1 MKLIIST
8 ILLASSLVVAC
19 AGNDTYYYRS
29 DMDEAYKFLLFEAA
43 KHEQVNIQEVDEIPW
58 YGSSVTFDTASHFR
72 PIDVSETF
80 TKYILWFDLKK
91 EIHIRKRIIH
101 PQFPEL
107 RNKMF
112 NVLSKELRK

>member
-58 YGSSVTFDTASHFR
+58 YGSSVTFEGASHFR
-72 PIDVSETF
+72 TIDVSETF

-101 PQFPEL
+101 PHFPEL